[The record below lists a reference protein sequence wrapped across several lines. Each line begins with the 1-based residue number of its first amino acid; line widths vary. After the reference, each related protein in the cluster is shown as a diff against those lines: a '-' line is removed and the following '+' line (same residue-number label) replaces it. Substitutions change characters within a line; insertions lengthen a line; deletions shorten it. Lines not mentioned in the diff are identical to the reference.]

1 MERAR
6 RCYSRGVKI
15 GAARLTFH
23 LPENGSLKGKRRVAQ
38 ALASR
43 LRQQFHAAVAEVGEQ
58 ERWQTL
64 VLAVVCVSN
73 EEGHA
78 ERMLDNAIAFAERQ
92 RLDAE
97 LVDVRRQV
105 LDGA

>member
-1 MERAR
+1 M
-6 RCYSRGVKI
+6 KI

-43 LRQQFHAAVAEVGEQ
+43 LRQHFQAAVAEVGEQ

-92 RLDAE
+92 RMDAE
-97 LVDVRRQV
+97 LVNVSRQV